1 MENEEDVYAQVQEF
15 CVNGCNDSAAGYET
29 FRQNP
34 LAIIRLNHRYQDTQ
48 HYRLATVSLGLLCV
62 LLLTAVLGISMSYN
76 NGNNE
81 LSKTLSL
88 LTDNQTTQ
96 MEDILSSYENM
107 TKEKEVLMRE
117 IRKLQTN
124 YTRLIKERDQSQSN
138 YINMTGERDQLKTIL
153 NFTNKEKDLIQTRF
167 NSLTGDMAQLQ
178 THYNTMADEKYHI
191 QKKIA
196 QLELKISQE
205 LGCCPVGWRR
215 LKSRCYYLS
224 SEKKNWSESRE
235 NCIREESDLVIID
248 SKEEQ
253 LFLNGLG
260 DNLKFWIG
268 LTDSEQEVA
277 WKWVDGTSPTITFW
291 EQGQPNDFLGDQ
303 DCAQFKSFVHSPNR
317 PFIESWS
324 DMICSLTN
332 QWVCESTARV

>member
-1 MENEEDVYAQVQEF
+1 MTEKHIHV
-15 CVNGCNDSAAGYET
+15 
-29 FRQNP
+29 
-34 LAIIRLNHRYQDTQ
+34 IRNN
-48 HYRLATVSLGLLCV
+48 LG
-62 LLLTAVLGISMSYN
+62 
-76 NGNNE
+76 
-81 LSKTLSL
+81 
-88 LTDNQTTQ
+88 
-96 MEDILSSYENM
+96 
-107 TKEKEVLMRE
+107 E
-117 IRKLQTN
+117 IRFYFLAQGPNFFTL
-124 YTRLIKERDQSQSN
+124 YSN
-138 YINMTGERDQLKTIL
+138 HQATLPD
-153 NFTNKEKDLIQTRF
+153 FTVC
-167 NSLTGDMAQLQ
+167 
-178 THYNTMADEKYHI
+178 
-191 QKKIA
+191 IA
-196 QLELKISQE
+196 SA
-205 LGCCPVGWRR
+205 GCCPVGWRR

-277 WKWVDGTSPTITFW
+277 WKWVDGT
-291 EQGQPNDFLGDQ
+291 N
-303 DCAQFKSFVHSPNR
+303 CAQFKSFVHSPNR